1 MTSKVKELQELERL
15 LVLPVSSKI
24 LIALA
29 RRLALWSHRAA
40 SRRALQ
46 GLTAHELSDIGLS
59 REAALLEAAKPFWRR

>member
-1 MTSKVKELQELERL
+1 MTSNAKALRELEA
-15 LVLPVSSKI
+15 LVALPVGSKL

-29 RRLALWSHRAA
+29 RRLALWSHRAG

-46 GLTAHELSDIGLS
+46 GLTAHELNDIGLS